1 MTENPE
7 ISQAVVAAGI
17 RTNYHDVGQGP
28 RMREN
33 CLTALNEQTRF
44 VRVTS
49 EARGGF
55 IEFQFSIGD
64 PTLYLEMILPKP
76 AFEEFCGTNQVV
88 HLNAEQGRM
97 VDADYAKWR
106 DGETRP

>member
-1 MTENPE
+1 MGEVTKFKPP
-7 ISQAVVAAGI
+7 AGD
-17 RTNYHDVGQGP
+17 TP
-28 RMREN
+28 RH
-33 CLTALNEQTRF
+33 F
-44 VRVTS
+44 VRVTC
-49 EARGGF
+49 ADHRGYT
-55 IEFQFSIGD
+55 EFQYSIGD